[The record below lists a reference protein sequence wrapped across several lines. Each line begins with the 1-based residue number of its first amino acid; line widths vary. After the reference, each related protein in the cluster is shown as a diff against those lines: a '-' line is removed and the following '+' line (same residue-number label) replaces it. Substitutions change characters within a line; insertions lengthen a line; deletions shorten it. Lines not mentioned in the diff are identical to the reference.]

1 MAKIQNR
8 SSSTLPITIDPRYR
22 VERFTVDSTILSDK
36 YVTLVDTPT
45 TADKVK
51 VSVNNGPEQVYGPD
65 FIVNSDRVEWD
76 GRGIETGLVLGN
88 VLIVTYVL

>member
-1 MAKIQNR
+1 MAKIRNR

-22 VERFTVDSTILSDK
+22 VQYFTVDSTILSNK
-36 YVTLVDTPT
+36 TVQLSDTPT
-45 TADKVK
+45 TPEKVG
-51 VSVNNGPEQVYGPD
+51 VAVNNGPPQVYNTD
-65 FIVNSDRVEWD
+65 FIVNSDMLEWD